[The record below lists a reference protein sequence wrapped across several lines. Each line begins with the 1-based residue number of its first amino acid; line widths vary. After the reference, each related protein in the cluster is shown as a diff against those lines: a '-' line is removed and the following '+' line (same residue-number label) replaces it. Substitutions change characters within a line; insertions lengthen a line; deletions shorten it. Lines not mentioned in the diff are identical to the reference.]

1 MTTPLL
7 TDIHCHI
14 LPGVDD
20 GPASVDQSLAL
31 ARALVAGGVGQVFAT
46 PHYITGTAWALPAD
60 QVRQKVD
67 ELQAAFQEHGIPLT
81 LQPGMEI
88 ALHQHL
94 AKELQQNKL
103 QPLGD
108 SNYYL
113 LELPFQPFRDDLLD
127 TLLSF
132 QNYGKIVILAH
143 PERVPL
149 FQQQTASL
157 FRLIEQGVLIQVN
170 IGSLLGLFGKKA
182 QTTAL
187 QLLERDAIHFVA
199 SDAHGPEARKP
210 PTGKEWLQMEQI
222 LGPVRSRSVW
232 INNPAQLL
240 QTGGDY

>member
-20 GPASVDQSLAL
+20 GPAGIEQSLAL
-31 ARALVAGGVGQVFAT
+31 ARALVADGVGQVFAT
-46 PHYITGTAWALPAD
+46 PHYITRTAWALPAD

-67 ELQAAFQEHGIPLT
+67 ELQAVLQEHGIPLT
-81 LQPGMEI
+81 LHPGMEI

-94 AKELQQNKL
+94 IKELKQNKL

-113 LELPFQPFRDDLLD
+113 LEFPFQPFRDDLLD

-132 QNYGKIVILAH
+132 QNYGKIVIVAH
-143 PERVPL
+143 PERVPV
-149 FQQQTASL
+149 FQRTTESL
-157 FRLIEQGVLIQVN
+157 FRLIEQGVLTQVN

-187 QLLERDAIHFVA
+187 QLLECDAIHFVA
-199 SDAHGPEARKP
+199 SDAHGPEARRP
-210 PTGKEWLQMEQI
+210 PTGKEWLQLEKI
-222 LGPVRSRSVW
+222 LGPVRTRALC
-232 INNPAQLL
+232 IDNPARILSECN
-240 QTGGDY
+240 